1 MITPEQAL
9 AQLRGR
15 AERHW
20 LAWTLGRGSWPYR
33 IQLRPP
39 SGAAA
44 AANVIGVQNWAGTW
58 QAAASQSELPGEL
71 GFVSRR
77 VPSLGVYSLPN
88 TLTITDP
95 NEALASFPMLH
106 TRFLATVDRL
116 EEAITTDGVVW
127 SDSTEIPLRTANII
141 ADLNDD
147 DWDAALTVVRHLA
160 TNPVADL
167 MIRQLAIR
175 GVHTKWIEQHAN
187 LILTMICP
195 PDTPL
200 VDGDSL
206 AQLRHYIGLRSK
218 ESRINVALRCPRL
231 RSGAGGLDRFAATVT
246 TLNAS
251 TLRPRAVL
259 IVENDELGHTLT
271 SDIDDLA
278 VIHGLGKAV
287 TLLAGL
293 DWLTTADTVLYW
305 GDIDRAGLQCLAA
318 LRRTG
323 ISVTPILMDLE
334 TLQRHLEFTHLAA
347 TQDPSYDIPDG
358 LTEAEADLYE
368 HLNGYHRERGED
380 LQLEQ
385 EHIPLTEAGLSIA
398 DGLGISTRAQA

>member
-1 MITPEQAL
+1 MITPEKAL
-9 AQLRGR
+9 AQLRGHV
-15 AERHW
+15 ERHW
-20 LAWTLGRGSWPYR
+20 VAWTLGRGSWPYR

-39 SGAAA
+39 SGAAT

-58 QAAASQSELPGEL
+58 QAATPQSELPGEL

-77 VPSLGVYSLPN
+77 IPSLGVYSLPS

-95 NEALASFPMLH
+95 DEALTPFPTLH
-106 TRFLATVDRL
+106 ARYLATVERL

-127 SDSTEIPLRTANII
+127 STVTEIPLRTANII

-147 DWDAALTVVRHLA
+147 DWDTALTVVHHLA
-160 TNPVADL
+160 TNPAADL

-187 LILTMICP
+187 LILTMIRP

-206 AQLRHYIGLRSK
+206 AQLRHYIGLRGK
-218 ESRINVALRCPRL
+218 ESRINLALRCPQL
-231 RSGAGGLDRFAATVT
+231 RSGGGGLDRFAATVT

-323 ISVTPILMDLE
+323 ISVTSILMDLE
-334 TLQRHLEFTHLAA
+334 TLGRYDEFTHLAA
-347 TQDPSYDIPDG
+347 TQDPNYDIPHG
-358 LTEAEADLYE
+358 LTETEAGLYE
-368 HLNGYHRERGED
+368 DLNAYHRERGED

-385 EHIPLTEAGLSIA
+385 EHIPLTEAEFRIA
-398 DGLGISTRAQA
+398 ERLGFSTPP